1 MVYRAEIP
9 YGAYWS
15 TPFVKWQGSFA
26 HLHSIEFGAHVAKAE
41 LAKRDIAP
49 TAFDFGV
56 LGTTVPQKS
65 AFHGLPW
72 FMGMIGAAKVG
83 GPTINQA
90 CATGVRCLLAAAH
103 EIEAELASAALGA
116 TVHRIANGPAI
127 VYANP

>member
-1 MVYRAEIP
+1 MAYRAEIP

-15 TPFVKWQGSFA
+15 TPFAKWQGSFA
-26 HLHSIEFGAHVAKAE
+26 HLHSIQFGARVAKSE

-49 TAFDFGV
+49 ATFDFGV

-83 GPTINQA
+83 GPTQSGLRHRCALPA
-90 CATGVRCLLAAAH
+90 CG
-103 EIEAELASAALGA
+103 GA
-116 TVHRIANGPAI
+116 GD
-127 VYANP
+127 

>member
-1 MVYRAEIP
+1 MAYRAEIP

-15 TPFVKWQGSFA
+15 TPFAKWQGSFA
-26 HLHSIEFGAHVAKAE
+26 NLHSIEFAAHVTKSE

-49 TAFDFGV
+49 AAFDFGV

-83 GPTINQA
+83 GPTQSGLRHRCALPA
-90 CATGVRCLLAAAH
+90 CG
-103 EIEAELASAALGA
+103 GA
-116 TVHRIANGPAI
+116 GD
-127 VYANP
+127 